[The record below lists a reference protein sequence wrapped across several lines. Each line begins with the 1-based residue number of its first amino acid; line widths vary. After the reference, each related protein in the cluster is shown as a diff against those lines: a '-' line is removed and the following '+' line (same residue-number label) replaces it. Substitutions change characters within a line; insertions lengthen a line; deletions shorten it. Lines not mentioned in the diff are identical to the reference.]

1 MARRPRW
8 IGALLLALAVAAA
21 FAALGQCQLER
32 SVEGGTVTE
41 EQTETPVAL
50 TTIAEP
56 QQPLRGDT
64 IGQQVTAS
72 GEFIADDFLILS
84 GRINHADPGFWVVGH
99 AVTPAGASLAVALG
113 WAATAAEADA
123 AVAALRADPPSGDLA
138 GRYLMS
144 ESPEQSDFEAGERS
158 ALAVAELINLWTVPP
173 DGVYAG
179 YLVLAD
185 APAGLESIDA
195 PPPDTGVSLNLLN
208 VFYAIEWVVFA
219 GFAVFLW
226 YRLVRDAV
234 EAEDEQEA
242 DSPAT

>member
-1 MARRPRW
+1 
-8 IGALLLALAVAAA
+8 
-21 FAALGQCQLER
+21 
-32 SVEGGTVTE
+32 
-41 EQTETPVAL
+41 
-50 TTIAEP
+50 
-56 QQPLRGDT
+56 
-64 IGQQVTAS
+64 
-72 GEFIADDFLILS
+72 
-84 GRINHADPGFWVVGH
+84 
-99 AVTPAGASLAVALG
+99 
-113 WAATAAEADA
+113 
-123 AVAALRADPPSGDLA
+123 
-138 GRYLMS
+138 MS